1 MTRILLISTFLL
13 CGSFR
18 PLLSQQDFNATLID
32 QRNDFSDLEYA
43 DVWGYA
49 STDGTEYAVIG
60 TRAGVAI
67 YQLLVNGQL
76 KLLQHVPGDVSLWR
90 DIKSYGDYIYAI
102 ADEGDDGLVIINMKQ
117 APQVITWNFW
127 RPQLQIGG
135 EQKFLNECHNLWVDE
150 KGALY
155 LAGCNI
161 NKGGVLIADLTD
173 NPEQPQF
180 MGAGPAVYSHDCFV
194 RNDILWSAELS
205 EGQFAAYDI
214 SDKGAPVRLAAQ
226 KTGARFTHNVWLS
239 DDNKY
244 LFTTDERPNAAVEV
258 YDVSDLDNIRF
269 LDAYRPAATL
279 GSGVIPHNVHYYRGW
294 LVISY
299 YTDGV
304 KIVDANRP
312 GNLVEVGSYDTWP
325 GPHGNYRGCWGAFPF
340 LPSGLILASNIED
353 GLYVLRPE
361 YKRACYLEGKVTD
374 AVSGARLNDVQ
385 VEILSGQTNIAFSNL
400 TGEYKTGQY
409 PAGDFEIVFTKE
421 GYERKTATARL
432 ENGQATILDVQLT
445 PLRAYTL
452 QGRVRDNETGRIVP
466 QAIVTLRN
474 DLSFFQ
480 TKANDQGQFS
490 IPGVYAQDYRV
501 FAAAWGYRYLELAN
515 FPVDNAGPY
524 DLEMER
530 GYQDDFLF
538 DLGWTTEQDEN
549 ATAGFWE
556 WGEPKGTTAFG
567 TAANPF
573 DDLPDDYGDHCY
585 VTGNLG
591 GTPNRDDVDN
601 GAVRL
606 ISPPMDLSDYQDPL
620 LTYYLW
626 FFNTPDG
633 GDDTL
638 KVFLS
643 DGEREVLIEQ
653 LTAPFSGWRE
663 QSQIRALDHLSLDKE
678 IRLILEAADQPDS
691 DHVVEAAIDGFA
703 VLDNGQSTPV
713 EDVAPALVAEFNVF
727 PNPSAGAVTLDYRLN
742 APVDALQVEIFNIYG
757 QVMYRQSV
765 PVVLSGR
772 MALPEMETPGLYFL
786 RLLAD
791 DRPTPARK
799 VIWKD

>member
-1 MTRILLISTFLL
+1 MTRILFLILFLL
-13 CGSFR
+13 NGSLH
-18 PLLSQQDFNATLID
+18 LLRGQQDFNATLAD

-43 DVWGYA
+43 DVWGYTA
-49 STDGTEYAVIG
+49 ANGTEYAVIG

-90 DIKSYGDYIYAI
+90 DMKSYGDYIYAI
-102 ADEGDDGLVIINMKQ
+102 ADEGNDGLMIINMNQ
-117 APQVITWNFW
+117 APQVITWSFW
-127 RPQLQIGG
+127 RPELQIGN

-150 KGALY
+150 NGALY

-161 NKGGVLIADLTD
+161 NKGGVLIVDLAG

-180 MGAGPAVYSHDCFV
+180 MGAGPAVYSHDCFA
-194 RNDILWSAELS
+194 RNNILWSAELV

-214 SDKGAPVRLAAQ
+214 SDKDAPVRLATQ
-226 KTGARFTHNVWLS
+226 KTGSRFTHNVWLS
-239 DDNKY
+239 DDNKF

-258 YDVSDLDNIRF
+258 YDVSDLNNIRF

-325 GPHGNYRGCWGAFPF
+325 GPDGNYHGCWGAFPF

-374 AVSGARLNDVQ
+374 AFSGARLNNVQ

-409 PAGDFEIVFTKE
+409 PAGEFEVVFIKE
-421 GYERKTATARL
+421 GYERKTAAARL
-432 ENGQATILDVQLT
+432 ENGQVTILDVQLT
-445 PLRAYTL
+445 PLRSYTL
-452 QGRVRDNETGRIVP
+452 QGRVRDTETGQIIP
-466 QAIVTLRN
+466 QAIVTMRN

-480 TKANDQGQFS
+480 TQANDQGQFS

-501 FAAAWGYRYLELAN
+501 FAAAWGYRYLELDN
-515 FPVDNAGPY
+515 FPVNNAGPY

-538 DLGWTTEQDEN
+538 DLGWTAEQDES

-606 ISPPMDLSDYQDPL
+606 ISPPMDLSDYRDPA

-626 FFNTPDG
+626 FFNTPNG
-633 GDDTL
+633 GNDTL

-653 LTAPFSGWRE
+653 LTEPFSGWRE
-663 QSQIRALDHLSLDKE
+663 QSQIRVLDHLPLDRE
-678 IRLILEAADQPDS
+678 LQLILETADQPDT
-691 DHVVEAAIDGFA
+691 DHVVEAAIDGFL

-713 EDVAPALVAEFNVF
+713 QDVAAPVAEFSVF
-727 PNPSAGAVTLDYRLN
+727 PNPSSGTVTLDYRLN

-765 PVVLSGR
+765 PTVLSGR
-772 MALPEMETPGLYFL
+772 MELPEMETPGMYLL
-786 RLLAD
+786 RLIAD
-791 DRPTPARK
+791 GRPTLTRK

>member
-1 MTRILLISTFLL
+1 MTRIVLFCLFLL
-13 CGSFR
+13 TGFLNT
-18 PLLSQQDFNATLID
+18 LLAQQDFNATLTD

-43 DVWGYA
+43 DVWGYTSA
-49 STDGTEYAVIG
+49 NGTEYAVIG

-76 KLLQHVPGDVSLWR
+76 KLLQHVPGDISLWR

-102 ADEGDDGLVIINMKQ
+102 ADEGDDGLMIINMKQ
-117 APQVITWNFW
+117 APQVITWSFW
-127 RPQLQIGG
+127 RPELQIGN

-150 KGALY
+150 NGALY

-161 NKGGVLIADLTD
+161 NKGGVLIASLAD
-173 NPEQPQF
+173 NPELPQF
-180 MGAGPAVYSHDCFV
+180 LGAGPAVYSHDCFA
-194 RNDILWSAELS
+194 RNNILWSAELG
-205 EGQFAAYDI
+205 EGQFAAYNI
-214 SDKGAPVRLAAQ
+214 SDKNAPVRLATQ
-226 KTGARFTHNVWLS
+226 KTGSRFTHNVWLS

-258 YDVSDLDNIRF
+258 YDVSDLNNIRF

-312 GNLVEVGSYDTWP
+312 ENLVEVGSYDTWP
-325 GPHGNYRGCWGAFPF
+325 GPDGNYHGCWGAFPY

-361 YKRACYLEGKVTD
+361 YKRASYLEGKVTD
-374 AVSGARLNDVQ
+374 AVSGARLNNVR
-385 VEILSGQTNIAFSNL
+385 VEILSEQNNITFSNL

-409 PAGDFEIVFTKE
+409 PAGEFEVVFIKE
-421 GYERKTATARL
+421 GYERKTTTARL
-432 ENGQATILDVQLT
+432 ENGQVTILDVQLN
-445 PLRAYTL
+445 PLRSYTL
-452 QGRVRDNETGRIVP
+452 QGRVRDNQSGRIIP
-466 QAIVTLRN
+466 QATVVLQN
-474 DLSFFQ
+474 DLSYFQ
-480 TKANDQGQFS
+480 TQANDQGQFS
-490 IPGVYAQDYRV
+490 IPGVYAEDYRV
-501 FAAAWGYRYLELAN
+501 FAAVWGYRYLELDDLSVN
-515 FPVDNAGPY
+515 NAGPY

-538 DLGWTTEQDEN
+538 DLGWTTDQDEN

-606 ISPPMDLSDYQDPL
+606 ISPPMDLSDYQDPV

-626 FFNTPDG
+626 FFNTPNG
-633 GDDTL
+633 GNDTL

-653 LTAPFSGWRE
+653 LTEPFSGWRE
-663 QSQIRALDHLSLDKE
+663 QSQIRVLDHLPLDRE
-678 IRLILEAADQPDS
+678 LQLILETADQPDS

-703 VLDNGQSTPV
+703 VLDNGQPTPV
-713 EDVAPALVAEFNVF
+713 QEVAPVAEFSVF

-742 APVDALQVEIFNIYG
+742 APVDALEVQIFNIYG
-757 QVMYRQSV
+757 QMMYRQPV
-765 PVVLSGR
+765 PPVLSGR
-772 MALPEMETPGLYFL
+772 MELPAMETPGLYFL
-786 RLLAD
+786 RLQVD
-791 DRPTPARK
+791 GRPTLTRK